1 MNAYFVYRI
10 PVIIVIERQTKDDHY
25 QQMKDESLEAII
37 SLHFLYFIITFYY
50 FGLAFDLR
58 NPDEMAV
65 YPMHPV
71 TLSHH
76 HHHHFQ
82 AFQSSTVVTGWEA
95 SERSGPD
102 QTTVMM
108 VKGGGE

>member
-1 MNAYFVYRI
+1 MAS
-10 PVIIVIERQTKDDHY
+10 VIT
-25 QQMKDESLEAII
+25 LEAII

-95 SERSGPD
+95 SGSGESVGNDTTTERTEP
-102 QTTVMM
+102 
-108 VKGGGE
+108 KA